1 MPRSRCSPSYLKH
14 LERTKPLRA
23 RTCFQP
29 ELRSLASTRFRVNCF
44 EFVTWDNFDVS
55 RSPFIF
61 PIKCVELHDDCQ
73 LLISRFVTVQSAWL
87 DAAVHPICPIRGIY
101 RTIHLKTYFTHMLR
115 AWAWE
120 KRQWRCWEKT
130 KTKNPKPWQSVTY
143 HNLYRSLARA
153 KVVKRIT
160 RDVSR
165 AFCGLCEWPVSGNPL
180 MGIWWGCRDA
190 TANMN
195 RGGDGSVVEWF
206 FSGNISEG
214 TRHSFM
220 DGRSISLLFPLLSQH
235 ALGRIF
241 VLNLWHADV

>member
-29 ELRSLASTRFRVNCF
+29 ELRSLASTRFSVTCF

-73 LLISRFVTVQSAWL
+73 LLISRFVTVQSAWI

-120 KRQWRCWEKT
+120 KQQWRCWEKT
-130 KTKNPKPWQSVTY
+130 KTKNPQTPTICHLSQ
-143 HNLYRSLARA
+143 
-153 KVVKRIT
+153 
-160 RDVSR
+160 
-165 AFCGLCEWPVSGNPL
+165 P
-180 MGIWWGCRDA
+180 
-190 TANMN
+190 
-195 RGGDGSVVEWF
+195 
-206 FSGNISEG
+206 
-214 TRHSFM
+214 
-220 DGRSISLLFPLLSQH
+220 ISLPCKGESGKTHYKRCVKSIL
-235 ALGRIF
+235 RF
-241 VLNLWHADV
+241 VWVACVR